1 MGLGVILDAMEGKQ
15 RSPLD
20 FENLKRDLRELGS
33 NLRAGFEEAKM
44 IKRTQ
49 RLDQT
54 TAPNTASRGNQQGW
68 QMPNW
73 SREFEKAL
81 RKVKAAHT
89 RKYSLQQG
97 ILSILG
103 GGAFMA
109 IWYHLL
115 NVATDSGLIRSI
127 ELIILQQTGAVVQGL
142 EQFLRVLWLLGA
154 IPVARGVGHLINGIF
169 IAPRKIEQTEQPVV
183 PMPGYV
189 YPSPVSY
196 PAANPTTNELD
207 KPQGIKPQS
216 SVTEDETLRF
226 EPR

>member
-1 MGLGVILDAMEGKQ
+1 
-15 RSPLD
+15 
-20 FENLKRDLRELGS
+20 
-33 NLRAGFEEAKM
+33 
-44 IKRTQ
+44 
-49 RLDQT
+49 
-54 TAPNTASRGNQQGW
+54 
-68 QMPNW
+68 MPNW

-81 RKVKAAHT
+81 KKVKAANT
-89 RKYSLQQG
+89 RKYSFQQA

-115 NVATDSGLIRSI
+115 NVASDSGLFRSI

-154 IPVARGVGHLINGIF
+154 IPVARGIGHLINGIF
-169 IAPRKIEQTEQPVV
+169 IAPRKVEESEPQIV

-189 YPSPVSY
+189 YPSPVPYATTGNAS
-196 PAANPTTNELD
+196 TNELEKGESV
-207 KPQGIKPQS
+207 KPKS